1 MQLGRPDAGAGGLGD
16 QGVRGYGIGT
26 QCCVLLGSPTVP
38 TSLLALGPCLGCSCE
53 DPSAE
58 YGHQEPQ
65 PHPGLEKASSP
76 ALYPSPRAFPSQPG
90 APHLHPPSPSLAC
103 PSRLP
108 PPASPQPHCQR
119 REKSLILGWSSGR
132 GPKRPAPTHNPSPDR
147 GCDSTEG
154 RAPHLLWPLGIPQ
167 GVLDGHTLQDP
178 IRPCLSWTGSWLF

>member
-1 MQLGRPDAGAGGLGD
+1 MQLGRPDAGARGLGD

-38 TSLLALGPCLGCSCE
+38 TSLPALGPCLGCSCE

-90 APHLHPPSPSLAC
+90 APHLHQVPVLPAHRGSRHQPLHSPTAN
-103 PSRLP
+103 
-108 PPASPQPHCQR
+108 A
-119 REKSLILGWSSGR
+119 EKS
-132 GPKRPAPTHNPSPDR
+132 P
-147 GCDSTEG
+147 
-154 RAPHLLWPLGIPQ
+154 
-167 GVLDGHTLQDP
+167 
-178 IRPCLSWTGSWLF
+178 